1 MTNSLENQIYWLLK
15 DVNKAVYDFDM
26 IHDGDRIAVAVSGGV
41 DSLSMLSLLDRRL
54 KSSAEKYE
62 LVIIHVIGDSRG
74 PDCPIHQPLVDWIE
88 NYGLEHRIERLYLP
102 PDEAL
107 PLNCHRCTWNRRRTI
122 FEAAKQTRCNLVAL
136 GHHADDLAETTLLNL
151 MFHGKVETMA
161 PVADYFGGA
170 FKLIRPMCYLTKK
183 QINRLVKLSDFP
195 APPPVCPRSD
205 ETQREVIRRLIEQ
218 AEQHNSEVRV
228 NLLRAGLR
236 GSGFE

>member
-1 MTNSLENQIYWLLK
+1 
-15 DVNKAVYDFDM
+15 
-26 IHDGDRIAVAVSGGV
+26 
-41 DSLSMLSLLDRRL
+41 
-54 KSSAEKYE
+54 
-62 LVIIHVIGDSRG
+62 
-74 PDCPIHQPLVDWIE
+74 
-88 NYGLEHRIERLYLP
+88 
-102 PDEAL
+102 
-107 PLNCHRCTWNRRRTI
+107 
-122 FEAAKQTRCNLVAL
+122 
-136 GHHADDLAETTLLNL
+136 
-151 MFHGKVETMA
+151 MA